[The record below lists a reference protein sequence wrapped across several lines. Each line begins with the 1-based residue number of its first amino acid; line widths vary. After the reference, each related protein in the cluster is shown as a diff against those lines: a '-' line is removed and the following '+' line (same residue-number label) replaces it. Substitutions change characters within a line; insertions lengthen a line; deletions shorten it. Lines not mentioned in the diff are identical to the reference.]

1 LGFATLAK
9 IGSWLSKGYLN
20 GLIDDLRIS
29 SRARTDEEILAA
41 YASGQPLP
49 ADEWTTYKLDFDDKV
64 RITTQGQ
71 IICNEL
77 IEI

>member
-1 LGFATLAK
+1 MAV
-9 IGSWLSKGYLN
+9 GSRTDGADYIN
-20 GLIDDLRIS
+20 TLIDDLRIS
-29 SRARTDEEILAA
+29 SIARTDEEIAAA
-41 YASGQPLP
+41 YQSGQPLP
-49 ADEWTTYKLDFDDKV
+49 DEWTTYKLDFDDKV

>member
-1 LGFATLAK
+1 VV
-9 IGSWLSKGYLN
+9 
-20 GLIDDLRIS
+20 
-29 SRARTDEEILAA
+29 
-41 YASGQPLP
+41 
-49 ADEWTTYKLDFDDKV
+49 DEWTTYKLDFDDKV